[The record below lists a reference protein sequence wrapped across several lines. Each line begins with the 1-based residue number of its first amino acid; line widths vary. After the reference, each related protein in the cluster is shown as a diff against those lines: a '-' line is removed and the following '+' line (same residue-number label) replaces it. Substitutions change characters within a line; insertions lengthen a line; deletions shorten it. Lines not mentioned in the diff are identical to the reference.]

1 MYVVSSTYNLKEPLP
16 NTSLLTKENCLKQ
29 TSFLQKDFL
38 KLLRSSSDFGAT
50 LADLQL
56 NDLRKLA
63 REHGIDAKN
72 KTKKWLIRELSKPK
86 ESKWYQ
92 ASKPEYRLLKG
103 EKYYTMVLT
112 WNNYPKN
119 WFVRVLA
126 TGVSEYVL
134 NPESGK
140 KTGTPHIQ
148 GLIRFQYQQRPSAL
162 MKQLEGIHLEKP
174 GSIKA
179 CCTFCSKLGTRD
191 GETKIKGFDKYFQ
204 PFEGKVSKVHLD
216 RELQKV
222 LILAK
227 ITEREY
233 QDYVVNYDYITMCT
247 CEPWNDIECQGC
259 IDSLHY
265 GNMFYKGCCELKGW
279 KTTFYPLTEKQRGE
293 QLRKD
298 DEEEEKAS
306 SAYQRALKN
315 WRKRNRFPKN
325 ETVLPSIFRY
335 N

>member
-1 MYVVSSTYNLKEPLP
+1 MYVVQPTYDLKVKEPLLNAP
-16 NTSLLTKENCLKQ
+16 LLEKENCLKQ
-29 TSFLQKDFL
+29 NSFLHKDFL
-38 KLLRSSSDFGAT
+38 KLLRSSIDFGAT
-50 LADLQL
+50 LADLHL

-63 REHGIDAKN
+63 SEQGIGTKRKSKN
-72 KTKKWLIRELSKPK
+72 WLVRELLKLT
-86 ESKWYQ
+86 ELKWYW
-92 ASKPEYRLLKG
+92 ASKPEFRLLKG

-134 NPESGK
+134 NPKSGK
-140 KTGTPHIQ
+140 KTGTPYIQ

-162 MKQLEGIHLEKP
+162 MKQLEGIHLEARRVRLEKP

-179 CCTFCSKLGTRD
+179 CCKFCSKLSIRD
-191 GETKIKGFDKYFQ
+191 GETYIKGFDKYFQ
-204 PFEGKVSKVHLD
+204 PFEGKVSKLHLD
-216 RELQKV
+216 RELRKV
-222 LILAK
+222 LVLAK
-227 ITEREY
+227 ITEKEY
-233 QDYVVNYDYITMCT
+233 QDYVVDYDYITMCT

-306 SAYQRALKN
+306 SAYQRALQR
-315 WRKRNRFPKN
+315 WRKRNRFPKK
-325 ETVLPSIFRY
+325 
-335 N
+335 